1 MPPATGASPR
11 GAETTAG
18 QSDAP
23 GGKLAQNNSP
33 VGKRRTVELVI
44 DYGDGVQ
51 KHFDEIAWKESMTV
65 LDVLQAGSRH
75 SHGIT
80 FTSHGTGESLLIS
93 KLDDL
98 ANQGGTTSD
107 KNWIFR
113 VNGQLGDESCAL
125 AKVNAG
131 DTVLWK
137 FGPYE

>member
-1 MPPATGASPR
+1 MSPCRRQRERLREEPKPPPGNPTRLAASWP
-11 GAETTAG
+11 
-18 QSDAP
+18 
-23 GGKLAQNNSP
+23 KNNSP

-98 ANQGGTTSD
+98 ANQGRTTSD

-113 VNGQLGDESCAL
+113 VNGQLGDEDSRS
-125 AKVNAG
+125 
-131 DTVLWK
+131 
-137 FGPYE
+137 PR